1 MLFLKSI
8 IKYITIIKLFILSL
22 NAIAADKIALVTEDY
37 PPFNME
43 EGGKIIGSSTDI
55 ITTALKKANIEF
67 TLALMPWIKA
77 YQMGLDEKNTAVY
90 STSRIPEREALFKWV
105 GPIAQNSWVFFAKS
119 GSKIKISSLEDAKK
133 HTVGGYTGDAKV
145 LFLLKEGFVEGKNL
159 LLASNET
166 QNAIKLQTDKI
177 DLWASGS
184 DLAPWISKKE
194 NAGKIT
200 PVFTFK
206 KVEMY
211 AAFNKNTDDS
221 IIKKLNDIIASMRK
235 SGEIKKINSRYR

>member
-1 MLFLKSI
+1 MLLKI
-8 IKYITIIKLFILSL
+8 FIKYITFSNLFILTF
-22 NAIAADKIALVTEDY
+22 AAMAADKIALVTEDS

-43 EGGKIIGSSTDI
+43 EGGKIIGSGTDI
-55 ITTALKKANIEF
+55 ITTAMKKANIEF
-67 TLALMPWIKA
+67 TLTLMPWAKA

-90 STSRIPEREALFKWV
+90 CTTRTPEREPLFKWV
-105 GPIAQNSWVFFAKS
+105 GPLAENSWVFFAKS

-133 HTVGGYTGDAKV
+133 HTVGGYNGDAKA

-159 LLASNET
+159 QLASNEK
-166 QNAIKLQTDKI
+166 QNALKLQADKI

-184 DLAPWISKKE
+184 DLAPWVSKKE
-194 NAGKIT
+194 NSGKIT

-206 KVEMY
+206 KVKMY

-221 IIKKLNDIIASMRK
+221 IIKKLNDVLAGMRK
-235 SGEIKKINSRYR
+235 SGEIKKINNRYR